1 METSEKRKE
10 RLKAMRVEAEEV
22 EACHNGATSSAVPG
36 YLSNPLAEDNA
47 VQKEPCVYRPYGSL
61 LFRASGT
68 QRSQFG
74 DQIASNSFK
83 HSNTGASPMARFPS
97 PLSGS
102 TV

>member
-10 RLKAMRVEAEEV
+10 RLKAMRVEAE
-22 EACHNGATSSAVPG
+22 ACHNGTSSSAVPG

-47 VQKEPCVYRPYGSL
+47 VQDEPCAPCRFG
-61 LFRASGT
+61 SGT
-68 QRSQFG
+68 KRSKVG
-74 DQIASNSFK
+74 DQIASNSFI

-102 TV
+102 V